1 MTGDPLRLLCIDL
14 QVDASQDVDP
24 PPAAMDAACALLA
37 TGRRLGWTIAHTRR
51 RTRPVIRARRG
62 SPAPGVN
69 PLMSEQV
76 FFHDGRSVAGACG
89 LSRLLERWRGQEV
102 AVAAFDPLALISCVL
117 ACEAPGP
124 RLLLVEDVMPIQALD
139 SLAGIGVFH
148 GRGVRGTFTATR
160 LSKLVRDAALATG
173 IHVLPAPNSGL
184 RGH

>member
-1 MTGDPLRLLCIDL
+1 MIRHPLKLLCIDL
-14 QVDASQDVDP
+14 QVDAAP
-24 PPAAMDAACALLA
+24 NLAPAPEAMAAACTLLA

-89 LSRLLERWRGQEV
+89 LSGLLERWRGQDV

-124 RLLLVEDVMPIQALD
+124 RLLLVEDVMPMQALD
-139 SLAGIGVFH
+139 SLAGVGVFH
-148 GRGVRGTFTATR
+148 GRGVSGTFTATR
-160 LSKLVRDAALATG
+160 LSKLVRDAAFATG
-173 IHVLPAPNSGL
+173 VHVMPPPDSRL